1 MDSYEQVRFFTLE
14 NEIPLVAQPIT
25 AGIKLSDW
33 VRSNKALIDD
43 KLEKCGAIL
52 FRGFDLPD
60 QHAFEEVVKVISPR
74 PLEYLYRSTPRTQIG
89 DRIYT
94 ATEYPANQT
103 IPLHNESS
111 YQRNWPLRIMFFC
124 LHPAEIGGETPLADS
139 VKVTKRIAS
148 AIQHKFA
155 EREVMYVR
163 NYEPG
168 MDLSWQTVFQTSDR
182 GEVERFC
189 RDNEIQYEWKANDSL
204 RTRQVCQAMA
214 QHITRGE
221 QIWFNQ
227 AHLFHISSL
236 GERTRQALLQIYR
249 EEDVPRNSYYGDG
262 SWIEDDTLEE
272 IRAAYRAEAVSFTWR
287 ATDMLLLD
295 NMLVC
300 HGRTPFKGKRKILAA
315 MTDEYRMNSTRSTP
329 Q

>member
-14 NEIPLVAQPIT
+14 NEIPLVAQPVT
-25 AGIKLSDW
+25 TGIKLSDW
-33 VRSNKALIDD
+33 IRSNKTLIDD

-52 FRGFDLPD
+52 FRGFDISD
-60 QHAFEEVVKVISPR
+60 QRAFTEVVKAVSPR
-74 PLEYLYRSTPRTQIG
+74 LLEYIYGSTPRTQVG

-111 YQRNWPLRIMFFC
+111 YQRSWPLRLMFFC
-124 LHPAEIGGETPLADS
+124 LQPAETGGETPIADS
-139 VKVTKRIAS
+139 VKVTKRIDP
-148 AIQHKFA
+148 AIQQKFV
-155 EREVMYVR
+155 ERDVMYVR

-168 MDLSWQTVFQTSDR
+168 MDLSWQTVFQTSDKR
-182 GEVERFC
+182 EVERFC
-189 RDNEIQYEWKANDSL
+189 HDNEIQCEWKTRDSL
-204 RTRQVCQAMA
+204 RTWQVCQSMA
-214 QHITRGE
+214 RHLTRGE
-221 QIWFNQ
+221 RIWFNQ

-236 GERTRQALLQIYR
+236 GERTRRALLQIYR

-262 SWIEDDTLEE
+262 SRIEDGILEE
-272 IRAAYRAEAVSFTWR
+272 IRAAYRSETIFFTWK
-287 ATDMLLLD
+287 ATDVLLLD

-300 HGRTPFKGKRKILAA
+300 HGRTPFKGKRKVLAA
-315 MTDEYRMNSTRSTP
+315 MTDEYRVNSTR